1 MNNGDIPTPS
11 GAFSE
16 AGTPQEPTLEPAPA
30 DTPAPRPSD
39 PLAKYPED
47 LRAPWTWLDLVIF
60 FFFALGSAILTAQIV
75 AVFAGAYS
83 VMRPVEGDAGTTTR
97 QAIATI
103 VHQMLFSAVLMG
115 YLWLLVRVRFKTPF
129 WRTVGFRNITVGNLS
144 TAGAALLFACTGMV
158 LAVTVNMLSVLV
170 RPEKTLPVERLF
182 QARESVLLMMFAGIV
197 VAPLVEETLFRGWL
211 YPVLARTF
219 GVGGAILVAGGLFGL
234 MHGSQLGMSWGLIGL
249 LSIVGIVLT
258 WVRARTGSVL
268 PSYFLHLGYNTLIF
282 IAFFIG
288 TGGLR
293 NLPGNE

>member
-1 MNNGDIPTPS
+1 MNNGDVPTQGEAFAET
-11 GAFSE
+11 GA
-16 AGTPQEPTLEPAPA
+16 PQPA
-30 DTPAPRPSD
+30 DLQPAAAELPPASPPD
-39 PLAKYPED
+39 PFAKYPED

-60 FFFALGSAILTAQIV
+60 FFFALGSALVTAQV
-75 AVFAGAYS
+75 VFVFAGAYGLI
-83 VMRPVEGDAGTTTR
+83 RPVEGDAATATR
-97 QAIATI
+97 QAIAII

-129 WRTVGFRNITVGNLS
+129 WRTVGFRTLRMGNLS
-144 TAGAALLFACTGMV
+144 AAGTALLFTCVGMV
-158 LAVTVNMLSVLV
+158 LAVAVNILSVLV
-170 RPEKTLPVERLF
+170 RPERQLPVERLF

-258 WVRARTGSVL
+258 WVRARTGSVA
-268 PSYFLHLGYNTLIF
+268 PSYFLHLGYNSLIF

-293 NLPGNE
+293 NLPGSQ